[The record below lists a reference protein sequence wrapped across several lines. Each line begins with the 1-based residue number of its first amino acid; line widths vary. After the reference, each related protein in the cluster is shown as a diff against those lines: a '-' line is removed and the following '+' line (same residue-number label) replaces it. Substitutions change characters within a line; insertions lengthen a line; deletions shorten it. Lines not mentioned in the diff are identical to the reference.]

1 MVDINYKNFNNPA
14 MPTATM
20 LVIIGVILYVVA
32 IFLPKKID
40 TQTYKKK
47 TTGMAYAL
55 GILGTIFSL
64 IAIVLF
70 IKIEH
75 N

>member
-1 MVDINYKNFNNPA
+1 MVNLNYKNLKNPA
-14 MPTATM
+14 MPIATM
-20 LVIIGVILYVVA
+20 LVIVGITLYVVA
-32 IFLPKKID
+32 MFLPKKID

-47 TTGMAYAL
+47 TTDMAYAL
-55 GILGTIFSL
+55 GILGTIFSI
-64 IAIVLF
+64 IAIVIF